1 MKVFDILLF
10 PFRIIYAPV
19 DYYIVSPLARLILKS
34 EIIREKKLLNN
45 SYERNRELNS
55 LKEVQEKN
63 IKKLSYR
70 LDRMKGFLLDNKKLR
85 SEVFLTRN
93 EEIVFISY
101 NIENIFDNIYLHGEN
116 GENNFWDSQMA
127 FNKWGDE
134 LSVENFQTRND
145 LQNNG
150 YGRVLL
156 EFAIKKAKELGVK
169 HISGK
174 LSDRDK
180 ENFSWLL
187 PFYESFGFKCIIYDE
202 PKGPILGHANLSL
215 N

>member
-116 GENNFWDSQMA
+116 GEN
-127 FNKWGDE
+127 
-134 LSVENFQTRND
+134 
-145 LQNNG
+145 
-150 YGRVLL
+150 
-156 EFAIKKAKELGVK
+156 
-169 HISGK
+169 
-174 LSDRDK
+174 SDRK
-180 ENFSWLL
+180 QLV
-187 PFYESFGFKCIIYDE
+187 
-202 PKGPILGHANLSL
+202 
-215 N
+215 